1 MNKLFAKSALIAL
14 GVMLSAVTY
23 ADVSLKI
30 MSFNIQQPY
39 NTNWDGRKGLVTSII
54 NTEKPDVIG
63 SQEAHAYM
71 RDYILQQT
79 GYVAFGCGRDGGDN
93 GEASFIFYKGDK
105 YTLDDNKSGNFWL
118 SYKPT
123 SPSKI
128 GGDYNRICSYVR
140 LIEKSTNQAFYLFN
154 VHNYMPGESDYR
166 MQAAKILVQRIKD
179 TVGDE
184 PVFLTGDFNSAEGD
198 AVTQWLKS
206 GSDNPLKFRDS
217 YRDIDPSGNVT
228 TGFGVK
234 FDYIYYPNSDK
245 YSCTSSWVVTN
256 PAGASDHMP
265 IVANV
270 KYSGSSNP
278 VVVESVSFKDIKTTY
293 ESDDTYTLDV
303 DYVAKENRDVY
314 LCMYDN
320 AGTWNVIGEVHKAV
334 TEGSGSLRFVMP
346 VDPKPAVGEGY
357 IFKCDIRPTGGAW
370 DSFIDM
376 KLAEDITITVN
387 EDELDFSGCNIMDQI
402 DAEISYYAP
411 DWNETHTASAS
422 VENNVV
428 EFSFPTA
435 TTDLWMSQAKIRSAN
450 GINLTEGVQYTLSC
464 TITSNVN
471 IADFDIKV
479 EEKVNSFFG
488 KANVA
493 LQAGVPC
500 KIKVSETAAA
510 LSNAYIIIG
519 TGGHGDNSIISIS
532 NIILRESSCEGV
544 NTDINEEESE
554 NISIYPNPV
563 TDVLHI
569 NSSNEEEKHNVINT
583 NGIQVLQTIGN
594 NVNVSGL
601 SSGLYFINVQDKYY
615 RFIKQ

>member
-1 MNKLFAKSALIAL
+1 
-14 GVMLSAVTY
+14 
-23 ADVSLKI
+23 
-30 MSFNIQQPY
+30 
-39 NTNWDGRKGLVTSII
+39 
-54 NTEKPDVIG
+54 
-63 SQEAHAYM
+63 
-71 RDYILQQT
+71 
-79 GYVAFGCGRDGGDN
+79 
-93 GEASFIFYKGDK
+93 
-105 YTLDDNKSGNFWL
+105 
-118 SYKPT
+118 
-123 SPSKI
+123 
-128 GGDYNRICSYVR
+128 
-140 LIEKSTNQAFYLFN
+140 
-154 VHNYMPGESDYR
+154 
-166 MQAAKILVQRIKD
+166 
-179 TVGDE
+179 
-184 PVFLTGDFNSAEGD
+184 
-198 AVTQWLKS
+198 
-206 GSDNPLKFRDS
+206 
-217 YRDIDPSGNVT
+217 
-228 TGFGVK
+228 
-234 FDYIYYPNSDK
+234 
-245 YSCTSSWVVTN
+245 
-256 PAGASDHMP
+256 
-265 IVANV
+265 
-270 KYSGSSNP
+270 
-278 VVVESVSFKDIKTTY
+278 
-293 ESDDTYTLDV
+293 
-303 DYVAKENRDVY
+303 
-314 LCMYDN
+314 
-320 AGTWNVIGEVHKAV
+320 
-334 TEGSGSLRFVMP
+334 
-346 VDPKPAVGEGY
+346 
-357 IFKCDIRPTGGAW
+357 
-370 DSFIDM
+370 M